1 MSIPGTLKINDDTYV
16 SISGDN
22 MAGAF
27 ARLLNDRQAQFFND
41 VGAIVK
47 LWDSYN
53 YGEPQWCMMARD
65 LNEDGKAL
73 LRSMVQFL
81 DD

>member
-1 MSIPGTLKINDDTYV
+1 MSIPGSLQINGYTYV
-16 SISGDN
+16 SVSGDN

-41 VGAIVK
+41 VGAIAK

-53 YGEPQWCMMARD
+53 YGEPQWCMMAQG
-65 LNEDGKAL
+65 LNADGKAL
-73 LRSMVQFL
+73 LRSMAQFL